1 MPQHGTESRD
11 SDDREEREEC
21 TAFMCDIIWFI
32 SIGPRACLGRKFAS
46 TEGVCFLALL
56 RDWRVEPSLAMQ
68 PNCQVENVDKW
79 RGRVLQARVELTMGI
94 NDVPLRFMR
103 RT

>member
-1 MPQHGTESRD
+1 
-11 SDDREEREEC
+11 
-21 TAFMCDIIWFI
+21 
-32 SIGPRACLGRKFAS
+32 
-46 TEGVCFLALL
+46 
-56 RDWRVEPSLAMQ
+56 MQ